1 MDGQEALSQALQRP
15 PDLISDVM
23 MPHMDGFELLA
34 ALRLHEETRTI
45 PAVMLSA
52 RADEEA
58 KIEGLVMR
66 ADDY

>member
-1 MDGQEALSQALQRP
+1 
-15 PDLISDVM
+15 M

-34 ALRLHEETRTI
+34 ALRLHQETRTI